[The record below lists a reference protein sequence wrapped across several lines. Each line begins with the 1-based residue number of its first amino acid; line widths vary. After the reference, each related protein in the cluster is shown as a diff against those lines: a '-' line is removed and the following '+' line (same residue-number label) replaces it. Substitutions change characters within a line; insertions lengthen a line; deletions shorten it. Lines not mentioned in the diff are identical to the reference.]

1 MKTPLA
7 LAALTVM
14 ASATAAAPQPFTASY
29 TGSSDVIE
37 LVNPTGPVLRFA
49 TVASGSG
56 SFHLLSYTST
66 DVIDMSTG
74 VGSGSNRFRAA
85 NGDEL
90 YGTFSVQVIP
100 TAEAHIVGLSG
111 LATFS
116 GGTGIFNG
124 ASGSATLI
132 GTGVFSSDTHAE
144 ASLQYSGSIALV
156 PEPGSAAMLLTGLAA
171 ALPLLRRRLQA
182 ARLTTA

>member
-1 MKTPLA
+1 MKTSLV
-7 LAALTVM
+7 LSALTVM
-14 ASATAAAPQPFTASY
+14 AGAATSAPQPITASY
-29 TGSSDVIE
+29 TGRSDVIE
-37 LVNPTGPVLRFA
+37 LVNQAGPVLRFA

-56 SFHLLSYTST
+56 SFDLLSYSST

-74 VGSGSNRFRAA
+74 VGSGNNRFVAA

-116 GGTGIFNG
+116 GGTGIFSG

-156 PEPGSAAMLLTGLAA
+156 PEPGSAALLLAGLAA
-171 ALPLLRRRLQA
+171 GLPMLRLSSRSASR
-182 ARLTTA
+182 